1 MPSRPNL
8 GVLDLKHASDANDS
22 KNSVTTAA
30 QVHELAKMFCPTR
43 YVDLFDFHWA
53 MARVRPAVVGRL
65 QLASRSALVAALD
78 NLQRCAW

>member
-8 GVLDLKHASDANDS
+8 GVLDLKHASGCGANDS
-22 KNSVTTAA
+22 KNSITTAA

-53 MARVRPAVVGRL
+53 MARVRPAVVGQL
-65 QLASRSALVAALD
+65 QLASGSATSAVS
-78 NLQRCAW
+78 